1 MKSMNK
7 TVFDYDTDSSSIEE
21 IVNTNKIGAKRNWQD
36 SQKQNSSAF
45 ERFMMSQKNIK
56 EDIEKHCKNKRLK
69 KNLYKLEC

>member
-36 SQKQNSSAF
+36 S
-45 ERFMMSQKNIK
+45 
-56 EDIEKHCKNKRLK
+56 
-69 KNLYKLEC
+69 